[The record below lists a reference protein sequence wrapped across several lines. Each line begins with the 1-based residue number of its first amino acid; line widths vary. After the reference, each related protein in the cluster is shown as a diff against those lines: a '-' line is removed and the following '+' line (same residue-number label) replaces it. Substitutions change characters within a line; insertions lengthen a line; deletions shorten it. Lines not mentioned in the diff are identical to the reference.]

1 MCYMLL
7 GEKDNKKEIPKIP
20 TELGNMKVID
30 FGTWR
35 FKGVMGIKKW
45 SNLME
50 TGNCGQWGLKATQK
64 CL

>member
-30 FGTWR
+30 FGT
-35 FKGVMGIKKW
+35 
-45 SNLME
+45 
-50 TGNCGQWGLKATQK
+50 
-64 CL
+64 